1 MLAAASQTPP
11 LLVSPV
17 RNHAAPMRR
26 APARLSLL
34 ALSLSLHAALRL
46 EAHANGWNMEF
57 SYLAEIA
64 LE

>member
-1 MLAAASQTPP
+1 
-11 LLVSPV
+11 
-17 RNHAAPMRR
+17 MRR

-64 LE
+64 PE